1 MPAKT
6 RMTTGEKLYVLML
19 TVPAFVAVSGHHHTA
34 AWLLLVLVV
43 LLLTIPDPR

>member
-6 RMTTGEKLYVLML
+6 RMTIGDKLYVLLL
-19 TVPAFVAVSGHHHTA
+19 TVPAFVAVNGHHHLA

-43 LLLTIPDPR
+43 LLLTITDPR